1 MILRA
6 LYDYYQRKALDP
18 DPARRLPAFGL
29 EEKEI
34 PFVIELA
41 ADGRPL
47 LISDTRSG
55 EGKKKVARRY
65 LVPQGV
71 KRASG
76 IAANFLWDTAEYAL
90 GVDSRGK
97 PERVA
102 AQHAAFR
109 KRIADLPE
117 SCRQDAGLLALEA
130 FFAGHGQAALADDPL
145 WPEIME
151 INPIL
156 TFRLS
161 GENDLICQR
170 PAIVGAIPHE
180 VAEEGS
186 NTVCLVTGQVAT
198 AERLHTAI
206 KGV

>member
-41 ADGRPL
+41 ANGRPL
-47 LISDTRSG
+47 LISDTRAG
-55 EGKKKVARRY
+55 EGKKKLPRRY

-90 GVDSRGK
+90 GV
-97 PERVA
+97 
-102 AQHAAFR
+102 
-109 KRIADLPE
+109 
-117 SCRQDAGLLALEA
+117 
-130 FFAGHGQAALADDPL
+130 
-145 WPEIME
+145 
-151 INPIL
+151 
-156 TFRLS
+156 
-161 GENDLICQR
+161 
-170 PAIVGAIPHE
+170 
-180 VAEEGS
+180 
-186 NTVCLVTGQVAT
+186 
-198 AERLHTAI
+198 
-206 KGV
+206 